1 MGICIENVKY
11 IAYSTFLNIFELET
25 SYMIKSIRNII
36 SIIGL
41 FFIPHLLIAQD
52 QKNKNQKAP
61 TLCQENYFTEKE
73 GALFL
78 ESHTLHNLSD
88 WEIRSTNILDQ
99 IKLGM
104 NLNNV
109 PKKSSSGAT
118 IHSIQEMDGY
128 TVENVFFE
136 SIPGFYVTGNL
147 YRPKKQST
155 SYAGILC
162 PHGHDNNKEGR
173 FREQT
178 QIRCATLAR
187 MGAIVFAWDMVGY
200 GDSKQCSHEVNGV
213 QRLQTINSIRALD
226 FLLTQPG
233 IDKNRIGITGESG
246 GGTQSFLLS
255 AIDKRI
261 NVSVPVVM
269 ISAHFFGGC
278 NCESG
283 MPIHKNGDFQTNN
296 VEIAALTAP
305 RPMLMISDGDDWTKN
320 TPNIEFP
327 FMKNIYSLY
336 QAENNIENIHL
347 PNDKHDYGKSK
358 RMAMYPFMTKY
369 LGLDLT
375 NVTDEHRA
383 INETPSLVLTKNS
396 LSAFNDNF
404 PLPQNAILGDEKIA
418 DLIRKF

>member
-1 MGICIENVKY
+1 
-11 IAYSTFLNIFELET
+11 
-25 SYMIKSIRNII
+25 MIKSTITINFIAA
-36 SIIGL
+36 L
-41 FFIPHLLIAQD
+41 FLVPHILKAQV
-52 QKNKNQKAP
+52 QKTKNQITP

-73 GALFL
+73 GAEFL
-78 ESHTLHNLSD
+78 TTHTPANLSEWKD
-88 WEIRSTNILDQ
+88 RSFKILNQ
-99 IKLGM
+99 LKLGM
-104 NLNNV
+104 QLNVLSN
-109 PKKSSSGAT
+109 KKPIKAV
-118 IHSIQEMDGY
+118 IHSRQEMDGY

-147 YRPKKQST
+147 YRPKKSYD

-200 GDSKQCSHEVNGV
+200 GDSKQCSHDVKGV
-213 QRLQTINSIRALD
+213 QRLQTINSIHSLD
-226 FLLTQPG
+226 FLLTLPG

-255 AIDKRI
+255 ALDHRI
-261 NVSVPVVM
+261 KVSVPVVM

-283 MPIHKNGDFQTNN
+283 MPIHKNGNYQTNN

-305 RPMLMISDGDDWTKN
+305 RPMLMISDGDDWTRN

-327 FMKNIYSLY
+327 FMKNIYALY
-336 QAENNIENIHL
+336 HLENNIENIHL

-358 RMAMYPFMTKY
+358 RMGMYPFMAKY
-369 LGLDLT
+369 LNLDLT
-375 NVTDEHRA
+375 NITDERGD
-383 INETPSLVLTKNS
+383 INETTSLVLPKNS

-404 PLPQNAILGDEKIA
+404 PLPQNAILGDEKISN
-418 DLIRKF
+418 LIRKF

>member
-1 MGICIENVKY
+1 MGICIENVKN

-41 FFIPHLLIAQD
+41 FFIPNLLIAQD

-88 WEIRSTNILDQ
+88 WKIRSTNILDQ

-147 YRPKKQST
+147 YRPKKQAT

-200 GDSKQCSHEVNGV
+200 GDSKQCSHDVKGV
-213 QRLQTINSIRALD
+213 QRLQTINSIHALD
-226 FLLTQPG
+226 FLLTLPG

-255 AIDKRI
+255 ALDHRI
-261 NVSVPVVM
+261 KVSVPVVM

-283 MPIHKNGDFQTNN
+283 MPIHKNGNYQTNN

-305 RPMLMISDGDDWTKN
+305 RPMLMISDGDDWTRN

-327 FMKNIYSLY
+327 FMKNIYALY
-336 QAENNIENIHL
+336 QLENNIENIHL

-358 RMAMYPFMTKY
+358 RMGMYPFMAKY
-369 LGLDLT
+369 LNLDLT
-375 NVTDEHRA
+375 NITDERGD
-383 INETPSLVLTKNS
+383 INETTSLVLPKNS

-404 PLPQNAILGDEKIA
+404 PLPQNAILGDEKISN
-418 DLIRKF
+418 LIRKF